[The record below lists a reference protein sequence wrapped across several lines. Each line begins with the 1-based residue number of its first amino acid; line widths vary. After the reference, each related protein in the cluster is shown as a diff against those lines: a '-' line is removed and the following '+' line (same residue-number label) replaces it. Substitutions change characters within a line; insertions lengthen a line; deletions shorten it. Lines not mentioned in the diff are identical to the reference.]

1 MSATIIP
8 FAAAAAA
15 ARLCRQ
21 ARLRRAQELRAQE
34 LRAQEL
40 REQELIEAAEAE
52 RDKVPALSGPIMR
65 SPAPIRDRDSQ

>member
-8 FAAAAAA
+8 FAAAA

-21 ARLRRAQELRAQE
+21 ARLRRAQELR
-34 LRAQEL
+34 
-40 REQELIEAAEAE
+40 EQELIEAAEAE
-52 RDKVPALSGPIMR
+52 RDKAPALSGPLMR